1 MLLREAAVKSI
12 QGNTFA
18 LRGQKQEK
26 KKKKKDL
33 KSLKNY
39 NSKQVSKI
47 MLVYFSKTNSFKTD
61 LYAVF

>member
-1 MLLREAAVKSI
+1 MSPRVQSHLKTQCWFVLLREAAVKSI

-33 KSLKNY
+33 KSLK
-39 NSKQVSKI
+39 K
-47 MLVYFSKTNSFKTD
+47 L
-61 LYAVF
+61 